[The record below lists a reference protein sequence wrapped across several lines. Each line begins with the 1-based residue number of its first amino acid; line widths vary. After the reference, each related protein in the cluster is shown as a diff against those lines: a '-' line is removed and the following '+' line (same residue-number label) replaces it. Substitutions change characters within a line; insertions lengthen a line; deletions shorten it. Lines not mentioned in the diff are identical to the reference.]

1 MSPIKLGKASTPP
14 PGGPPPGGEGQ
25 QTAEPGGTGELRGYA
40 IDSGKRPILKAKKES
55 SGESKGV
62 SPVIL
67 FAAVGALVILVLVI
81 VIGPSKPGADTS
93 SDESKEL
100 VVSYRAYLKQQKP
113 VPADVDERVKQV
125 EERLAAISW
134 AERVGRRD
142 VLRRELDLLLL
153 LDTDRASPVYRYAS
167 RRLSRL

>member
-14 PGGPPPGGEGQ
+14 PGGLPPGGEGP
-25 QTAEPGGTGELRGYA
+25 QTGEPGGTGELRGYA
-40 IDSGKRPILKAKKES
+40 IDSGRQPILKAKKES
-55 SGESKGV
+55 SAESKGV

-67 FAAVGALVILVLVI
+67 FAAVGALVILLLVI

-93 SDESKEL
+93 SDEGKEL
-100 VVSYRAYLKQQKP
+100 VVSYKAYLKQQKP
-113 VPADVDERVKQV
+113 VPADMDERVRQV

-153 LDTDRASPVYRYAS
+153 FDTDRASPVYRYAS

>member
-1 MSPIKLGKASTPP
+1 MS
-14 PGGPPPGGEGQ
+14 
-25 QTAEPGGTGELRGYA
+25 
-40 IDSGKRPILKAKKES
+40 
-55 SGESKGV
+55 
-62 SPVIL
+62 
-67 FAAVGALVILVLVI
+67 
-81 VIGPSKPGADTS
+81 
-93 SDESKEL
+93 
-100 VVSYRAYLKQQKP
+100 
-113 VPADVDERVKQV
+113 V